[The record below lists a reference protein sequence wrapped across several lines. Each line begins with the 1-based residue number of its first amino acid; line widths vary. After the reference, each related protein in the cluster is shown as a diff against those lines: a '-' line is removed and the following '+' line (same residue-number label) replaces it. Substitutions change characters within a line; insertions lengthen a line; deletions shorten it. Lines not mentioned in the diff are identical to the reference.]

1 MGECLCK
8 RKYFKQNII
17 IPGLTDSFSV
27 REWRKKLGKQIGHK
41 ISIVMPINQV
51 HDVEVKC

>member
-51 HDVEVKC
+51 HDVEVKS

>member
-17 IPGLTDSFSV
+17 IPGLTDSYSV
-27 REWRKKLGKQIGHK
+27 REWRKKIGKQIVHK
-41 ISIVMPINQV
+41 IPIVMPINQV
-51 HDVEVKC
+51 HDIEVKS